1 MATIVHISPLTTGF
15 RSIVRRFSPGKTKYV
30 TACKSVIR
38 SSAGISVSPEPV
50 VRRSGNYQPCMW
62 DNKFLQSLKS
72 DYAGENSKVRASEL
86 KEIVEFKLKNVVD
99 PLDQLELIDQL
110 QKLGVAYHFHD
121 EIERNLK
128 KIQSNNDKWDQNLH
142 ATALRFRLLRG
153 YGFDVSQ
160 EDFKGFTEN
169 ERFKECLDEDL
180 KGILSLYEASYYSM
194 EGESLMEE
202 ACSFTT
208 KILKERV
215 NTIDDS
221 DLCMQVKHALEL
233 PLQWR
238 IPRFEARWYMDLYEK
253 SDNMIPEVLKLAKL
267 DFNIV
272 QGINQEELKD
282 LSRWWDRT
290 TPGDK
295 LEFARDRLAASFLW
309 SVGLTSEPQ
318 HGYCRLQITKAIQVI
333 SVIDDVYDVYGT
345 LEELELFTKV
355 VERWDVTAM
364 DELPDYM
371 QILFLALYNSIH
383 EMAYDILR
391 EKNQNV
397 LGPLSRTIINLLKH
411 YLVEARWY
419 HSGQKPTLEEY
430 LNNASTTI
438 SGPVMA
444 IQSYICT
451 SNPIKEEAMKYI
463 EEIPDIVRLASEI
476 FRLADDYGTSSDELA
491 RGDVPKSIQCYMND
505 TGVSEE
511 VARKYMKDLMK
522 QKWAKLIQYRYAKDY
537 PLSWSYVEII
547 LNLVR
552 TSHCVYNAGND
563 NFGVE
568 DEEALYPLFIEPIP
582 LQDIN

>member
-1 MATIVHISPLTTGF
+1 MTNLEATQ
-15 RSIVRRFSPGKTKYV
+15 
-30 TACKSVIR
+30 A
-38 SSAGISVSPEPV
+38 
-50 VRRSGNYQPCMW
+50 
-62 DNKFLQSLKS
+62 
-72 DYAGENSKVRASEL
+72 ENSKVRASEL
-86 KEIVEFKLKNVVD
+86 TEIVEFKLKNVVD

-110 QKLGVAYHFHD
+110 HKLGVAYHFQD

-128 KIQSNNDKWDQNLH
+128 KIHGNNEKWDQNLH

-153 YGFDVSQ
+153 HGYDVSQ
-160 EDFKGFTEN
+160 EDFKVFTEN
-169 ERFKECLDEDL
+169 GRFKECLGGDV
-180 KGILSLYEASYYSM
+180 KGILSLYEASYYSV

-215 NTIDDS
+215 NNIDAS

-233 PLQWR
+233 PVQWR
-238 IPRFEARWYMDLYEK
+238 IPRFEARWYMNLYK
-253 SDNMIPEVLKLAKL
+253 TSDNKIPEVLKLAEL

-272 QGINQEELKD
+272 QGLNQEELKE

-290 TPGDK
+290 RPGNK

-309 SVGLTSEPQ
+309 AVGITSLPQ
-318 HGYCRLQITKAIQVI
+318 HGYCRLQITKAIQII

-355 VERWDVTAM
+355 IE
-364 DELPDYM
+364 
-371 QILFLALYNSIH
+371 
-383 EMAYDILR
+383 
-391 EKNQNV
+391 
-397 LGPLSRTIINLLKH
+397 
-411 YLVEARWY
+411 
-419 HSGQKPTLEEY
+419 SGHKPTLEEY

-444 IQSYICT
+444 IQTYICT
-451 SNPIKEEAMKYI
+451 SNPINEEAMKYI

-511 VARKYMKDLMK
+511 VARKHMKLLMK
-522 QKWAKLIQYRYAKDY
+522 RKWAKLIQCRYSKDY
-537 PLSWSYVEII
+537 PLSWSFVEII

-563 NFGVE
+563 GFGVE
-568 DEEALYPLFIEPIP
+568 DEEALYQLFIEPIH

>member
-15 RSIVRRFSPGKTKYV
+15 RSIVRRFSPGKTKFV
-30 TACKSVIR
+30 TACKSVIK
-38 SSAGISVSPEPV
+38 SSAGISLSPEPII
-50 VRRSGNYQPCMW
+50 RRSGNYQPCMW

-72 DYAGENSKVRASEL
+72 GYAGENSEVRASEL
-86 KEIVEFKLKNVVD
+86 KEVVEFKLKNVVD
-99 PLDQLELIDQL
+99 PLDQLELIDHL
-110 QKLGVAYHFHD
+110 QKLGVDYHFHD
-121 EIERNLK
+121 EIERALK
-128 KIQSNNDKWDQNLH
+128 NIYSNTDKLEKNLH

-153 YGFDVSQ
+153 RGYDVSQ

-169 ERFKECLDEDL
+169 ERFKECLGEDV
-180 KGILSLYEASYYSM
+180 KGILSLYEASYYSI
-194 EGESLMEE
+194 EGESLIEE

-215 NTIDDS
+215 NNIDDS
-221 DLCMQVKHALEL
+221 YLSMQVKHSLEL

-238 IPRFEARWYMDLYEK
+238 IPRFEARWYMDLYEN
-253 SDNMIPEVLKLAKL
+253 SDNIIPEVLKLAKL

-272 QGINQEELKD
+272 QGLNQEELKE

-290 TPGDK
+290 SPGNK

-309 SVGLTSEPQ
+309 GVGITSLPQ
-318 HGYCRLQITKAIQVI
+318 HGYCRLQITKAIQII

-355 VERWDVTAM
+355 IERWDITAM
-364 DELPDYM
+364 EELPDYM
-371 QILFLALYNSIH
+371 KICFLALYNSIH
-383 EMAYDILR
+383 EMAYDILK
-391 EKNQNV
+391 EKNLDV
-397 LGPLSRTIINLLKH
+397 LAPLSRTVINLLKH

-419 HSGQKPTLEEY
+419 HSGYKPTLDEY

-451 SNPIKEEAMKYI
+451 ANPIKKEAMKYI

-511 VARKYMKDLMK
+511 VARKHMKGLMK
-522 QKWAKLIQYRYAKDY
+522 QKWAKLIQCRYSKDY
-537 PLSWSYVEII
+537 PLSWSFVEII

-563 NFGVE
+563 GFGVE
-568 DEEALYPLFIEPIP
+568 DEEALYSLFIEPIP
-582 LQDIN
+582 LQ